1 MRPTKQE
8 GFGER
13 YTWEEIF
20 TSVDISLVD
29 SKIDVNPVNPAQSV
43 TIRTWQS
50 RDNGQKFVT
59 YDEYPKMHD
68 YDRGLAGEAI
78 SKWEVIRQLHFKGN
92 TKLAQRYLEEG
103 GPLKSSTLDELTLLR
118 RDIVSDDLGHLPAK
132 DRYYFDPMLRSQID
146 DYLQRLESQEEANRQ
161 FLESKFALEGQT
173 PAGIRLDSFLSQ
185 PDEEES
191 WRVEG
196 LISSGSTTTIVGA
209 RKVGKTTFTYN
220 MLDSYLHGRPLLGAF
235 PTNPVGRRLGYVN
248 MELTPNQSKK
258 WFRRSPIG
266 ASDKVTVWNLRGMP
280 NPFRSDASTK
290 KFAADVRS
298 EDVEVMFI
306 DPFSGVYT
314 GNGKK
319 SVDNDDV
326 KEFLLKLEA
335 FKVEAGVSE
344 LVILVHAGWDGSR
357 SRGASALEDHPDTI
371 ITIEADK
378 SQTRFLSAIGRDV
391 EIEEGTLSFDKSTGL
406 LRYSTGAKK
415 VTGISFAKKKILA
428 VLAKHSG
435 LNAGEL
441 QSRVGGSKADVLA
454 ARQELVDDGLIESVS
469 LGRGKLSF
477 HLTHLATSPMLA
489 DPPPSEL
496 VNDVAPA
503 YISGAYDDGWNDSL
517 EQYLLPKCEVH
528 EYTTFTFFG
537 SLVTVCGN
545 CFDVTNLE
553 VVGRQ

>member
-8 GFGER
+8 IFGEL
-13 YTWEEIF
+13 YSWEEIF
-20 TSVDISLVD
+20 TTVDIILMD
-29 SKIDVNPVNPAQSV
+29 SKIDVNPLNPAQSV

-50 RDNGQKFVT
+50 RDNGQKFIT
-59 YDEYPKMHD
+59 YDEYPRTHD
-68 YDRGLAGEAI
+68 SEQGLSGESL

-92 TKLAQRYLEEG
+92 TKLAQKYLEGG
-103 GPLKSSTLDELTLLR
+103 GPLRSGTLDELTLLR
-118 RDIVSDDLGHLPAK
+118 RDIVGDSLGHLQVK
-132 DRYYFDPMLRSQID
+132 DRYYFDPLLRSQVD
-146 DYLQRLESQEEANRQ
+146 DYVQRLEAQEEANRRYQ
-161 FLESKFALEGQT
+161 ENKYASEGQT
-173 PAGIRLDSFLSQ
+173 PAGVRLDLFLEQ

-196 LISSGSTTTIVGA
+196 LISSGSTTTVVGA

-220 MLDSYLHGRPLLGAF
+220 MLDSYLHGRPLLGEF
-235 PTNPVGRRLGYVN
+235 RTNQVQRRLGYIN

-266 ASDKVTVWNLRGMP
+266 ASDKVTIWNLRGMP
-280 NPFRSDASTK
+280 NPFRSDTSIK
-290 KFAADVRS
+290 KFAEDVRS

-306 DPFSGVYT
+306 DPFSGIYT

-319 SVDNDDV
+319 SVDNDEV

-378 SQTRFLSAIGRDV
+378 SQTRFVSAIGRDV
-391 EIEEGTLSFDKSTGL
+391 EIQEGVLSFDKSTGL
-406 LRYSTGAKK
+406 LRYATGAKK
-415 VTGISFAKKKILA
+415 VTGISLAKSKILK
-428 VLAKHSG
+428 VLAKCSE

-441 QSRVGGSKADVLA
+441 QTRVGGSKTDVLA
-454 ARQELVDDGLIESVS
+454 ARQELLDEGLVVS
-469 LGRGKLSF
+469 QRLPRGKLSF
-477 HLTHLATSPMLA
+477 RLTDLATSPKLA
-489 DPPPSEL
+489 DGAPSEL
-496 VNDVAPA
+496 VHDVAPA
-503 YISGAYDDGWNDSL
+503 YISGAYDELSS
-517 EQYLLPKCEVH
+517 ESIEEYLLPKCGIH
-528 EYTTFTFFG
+528 DYSTFKLFD
-537 SLVTVCGN
+537 SMVTVCGV

-553 VVGRQ
+553 GAGQ